1 MRQTALNMKT
11 NTSPTPSERRFLI
24 SEPWHKDLAAAEASG
39 LSSSSGFSSAVQM
52 LIATATAELATN
64 ILRYA
69 GNGELTLRVLQE
81 EDRIGVEICATD
93 HGSGIM
99 DIEMAM
105 QDHFTTTPGSLG
117 LGLPSVR
124 RMMDDFEINSAPD
137 RGTRVLAR
145 KWRSLEQH

>member
-1 MRQTALNMKT
+1 MDA
-11 NTSPTPSERRFLI
+11 NTCPTPSELHLAI
-24 SEPWHKDLAAAEASG
+24 SESWHKDLAAAEASE
-39 LSSSSGFSSAVQM
+39 LSSVTGFSSAVRM

-69 GNGELTLRVLQE
+69 GHGELTLRVLRE
-81 EDRIGVEICATD
+81 SERIGIEICAID
-93 HGSGIM
+93 NGCGIK

-145 KWRSLEQH
+145 KWRNLDHH